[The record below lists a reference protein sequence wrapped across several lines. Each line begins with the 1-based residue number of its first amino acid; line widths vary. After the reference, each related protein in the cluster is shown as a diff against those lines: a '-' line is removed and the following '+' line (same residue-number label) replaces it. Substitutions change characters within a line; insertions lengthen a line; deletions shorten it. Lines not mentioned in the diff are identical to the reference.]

1 MNNPKAIDLGAKS
14 QTPDPLQGLEPA
26 PTTNLPARPS
36 YTGAAL
42 APISMEEANS
52 FGQQIGSSIGSI
64 TAKITDTTRMGDIDE
79 VGKGLDELLLK
90 AREYDPNVMKQNPLM
105 RFFTDRV
112 AKLQNKFRTV
122 DSAVDTLV
130 VRVDS
135 QINLFRTRLGDLDA
149 IYVENERKHQ
159 ELGKL
164 IPQIQDRIAW
174 MEANVPALDPNDAL
188 SAQTVGDWNNR
199 IAYANKR
206 VDDLKRLQVLCE
218 LQAPQI
224 MMMKTNANGLVSKF
238 GELKATTIPAMKMAF
253 SLYIMNLEA
262 ERGSKM
268 AKAIDDQ
275 FNDTLV
281 KNSAALGRVT
291 RGVQENLAR
300 STVDFATLEQV
311 QKDTI
316 DTIQAVHKIRS
327 DMKARIQAEAPKL
340 AAMSNQVALLTAR
353 KV

>member
-1 MNNPKAIDLGAKS
+1 
-14 QTPDPLQGLEPA
+14 
-26 PTTNLPARPS
+26 
-36 YTGAAL
+36 
-42 APISMEEANS
+42 MEEANG
-52 FGQQIGSSIGSI
+52 FGQSIGSSIGAI
-64 TAKITDTTRMGDIDE
+64 TSKITDTTRMGDIDE

-90 AREYDPNVMKQNPLM
+90 AREYDPAVMKQNPFM

-122 DSAVDTLV
+122 DSAVDQLV

-135 QINLFRTRLGDLDA
+135 QIMLFRGRLGDLEA
-149 IYVENERKHQ
+149 IRIENERRHE

-174 MEANVPALDPNDAL
+174 MEANVPALDPNNPL
-188 SAQTVGDWNNR
+188 SAQEVGDWNNR
-199 IAYANKR
+199 IAYAIKR
-206 VDDLKRLQVLCE
+206 VDDLRRLQVLCE
-218 LQAPQI
+218 LQGPQI

-262 ERGSKM
+262 QRGAKM
-268 AKAIDDQ
+268 TKDIDDQ
-275 FNDTLV
+275 FNETLK
-281 KNSAALGRVT
+281 KNSAVLGTVT
-291 RGVQENLAR
+291 REVQATLAR
-300 STVDFATLEQV
+300 STVDFSTLEQV

-316 DTIQAVHKIRS
+316 DTIKAVQQIRT
-327 DMKARIQAEAPKL
+327 DMKARLQAEAPKL
-340 AAMSNQVALLTAR
+340 EALSNQVALLTAR